1 MTATPKFTESAAHL
15 SSASASESIRLILID
30 DDAVDR
36 AAVTR
41 VLAQTSGNYEIEEFD
56 SGEAGLAR
64 IKSGPV
70 DCVLLDYSLPG
81 ADGFAILAQLQQADI
96 DVPVIMLT
104 GIGDEEL
111 VIESLRRGAH
121 DYLSKAK
128 LEPDT
133 LVSKIRVALRLH
145 EASQRA
151 RAAEAEL
158 RDSVDQLLRA
168 VAARDSVLAVVS
180 HDLRGPLN
188 NIELAMGL
196 LQENV
201 SSQQRALAIASVHR
215 AIARADRLIS
225 DLLDVARLSGGAIE
239 LVVEPVDP
247 AHVVETAVFDV
258 QPATQQQNQQVR
270 VEISNDVGPIRA
282 DRNRV
287 IQVLDNLLRNAI
299 KYGPRGGEINVQV
312 RRRGDAVEFSIRD
325 QGPGLNAETQ
335 AHVFDW
341 FWRAKDRKSA
351 SGSGLGLAIAHG
363 LVRSHGGQI
372 GVDSTPGQGARFF
385 FTIPM
390 VRP

>member
-1 MTATPKFTESAAHL
+1 MIATAKPTESPNVAAQPV
-15 SSASASESIRLILID
+15 RLILID
-30 DDAVDR
+30 DDEVDR
-36 AAVTR
+36 AAVVR
-41 VLAQTSGNYEIEEFD
+41 MLAQTSGQYVIEEYD

-64 IKSGPV
+64 IQAGPV

-81 ADGFAILAQLQQADI
+81 ADGFEILARLQQADI

-111 VIESLRRGAH
+111 VIESLRRGAY
-121 DYLSKAK
+121 DYLSKTK
-128 LEPDT
+128 LEADT
-133 LVSKIRVALRLH
+133 LASKIRVALRLH

-158 RDSVDQLLRA
+158 RDSVAQLRRA

-201 SSQQRALAIASVHR
+201 PQQQRALAIASVHR
-215 AIARADRLIS
+215 AIVRADRLIS

-239 LVVEPVDP
+239 LNIEPVDP
-247 AHVVETAVFDV
+247 AAVVETAVSDV
-258 QPATQQQNQQVR
+258 QPATQQQGLQVR
-270 VEISNDVGPIRA
+270 VEIGDGVGPILA

-299 KYGPRGGEINVQV
+299 KYGPRGGQVEVLV
-312 RRRGDAVEFSIRD
+312 RRSGEAVEFSIRD
-325 QGPGLNAETQ
+325 HGPGLDAETQ

-341 FWRAKDRKSA
+341 FWRAKDRKA
-351 SGSGLGLAIAHG
+351 AKGSGLGLAIAQG
-363 LVRSHGGQI
+363 LVHSHGGQI
-372 GVDSTPGQGARFF
+372 GVESTPGEGARFY
-385 FTIPM
+385 FTIPLAQ
-390 VRP
+390 P